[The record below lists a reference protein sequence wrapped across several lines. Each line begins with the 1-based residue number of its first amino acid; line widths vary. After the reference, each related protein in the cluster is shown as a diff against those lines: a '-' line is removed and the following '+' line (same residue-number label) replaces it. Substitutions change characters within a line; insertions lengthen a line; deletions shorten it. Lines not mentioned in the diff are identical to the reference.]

1 MHGVTTAIVAFIFVC
16 VVWPH
21 LVKNR
26 PQFYSA
32 LGAVIAIILLDSLS
46 MMIVNSGF
54 RVFAYVMTGLLQV
67 GAILLLFL
75 SSGGITPRE
84 LFSDMGRAIEVI
96 RRGEEEKEI
105 LIPRSDQPRPPAGQ
119 PRTRDDDEDRIVWEI
134 NDDDAKPNPQAPP
147 PRREEDRGPLSMD

>member
-1 MHGVTTAIVAFIFVC
+1 MHGVTTALVAFIFVC

-26 PQFYSA
+26 PQFYAA

-46 MMIVNSGF
+46 AMIVHSGF
-54 RVFAYVMTGLLQV
+54 RIFAYSITALLQV

-75 SSGGITPRE
+75 SAGGVSPRE

-105 LIPRSDQPRPPAGQ
+105 IIPRSDQPRPAADPSRSRQ
-119 PRTRDDDEDRIVWEI
+119 DDDEDRVVWEI
-134 NDDDAKPNPQAPP
+134 NDDDVKPPSP
-147 PRREEDRGPLSMD
+147 PRKEDDRGPLSLD